1 MAETP
6 LFARPW
12 PYLLA
17 AIAAVAIYVAT
28 STEVKPGDPRPD
40 GTAAD
45 IEALAKRDDV
55 NLLFILVDTLRADRL
70 GTYGYERN
78 TSPLFDHL
86 ASNGVRFGRHLSQSS
101 WTKASMASLWT
112 SLYPN
117 RSGVT
122 RFDDLLSKEAIMPAE
137 RLREAGFRTAAIW
150 RNGWVSGYFGF
161 DQGFEVYHRP
171 VPEPAT
177 PGVRQQN
184 PTLTTAGTDMSAIVS
199 AEDYIRVHKGD
210 RWFLYVHLM
219 DVHEYTYDEDSAQF
233 GTSYSDTY
241 DNSILRVNFE
251 LARLYEFLIEQGL
264 ADNTLVVLTAD
275 HGEAFSERGFEGHA
289 RKVYRETT
297 EVPFIVSFPFKLPG
311 GVVVGSRTR
320 GVDVWPTLL
329 DLLGHPVDPAEGLD
343 GRSRVPDLLAAAR
356 GEAPAPDSTEAIG
369 PTIAHLDQSWGMRK
383 QQPRPTVAIVE
394 GPLRYVQSLE
404 PSGVVVEQLYDAS
417 DDPGELADV
426 FAARPDDAGRM
437 RELANAYLE
446 EKPPWGETRDLD
458 LDEIQLNQLR
468 ALGYQLP

>member
-275 HGEAFSERGFEGHA
+275 HGEAFSERGFEGTPA
-289 RKVYRETT
+289 RSTARRRRS
-297 EVPFIVSFPFKLPG
+297 PSSSASLQAARRRGRRIAHPG
-311 GVVVGSRTR
+311 RRRLADTARPARPSRGSRGGAGRPVARARSAR
-320 GVDVWPTLL
+320 GCARR
-329 DLLGHPVDPAEGLD
+329 GAGAGLD
-343 GRSRVPDLLAAAR
+343 RGDRADDRASRPELGDAEAAA
-356 GEAPAPDSTEAIG
+356 A
-369 PTIAHLDQSWGMRK
+369 
-383 QQPRPTVAIVE
+383 PTVAIVE

-417 DDPGELADV
+417 DDPGSSRTCSRPVPTTPVECGSWRTRISRRSRPG
-426 FAARPDDAGRM
+426 ARRVTST
-437 RELANAYLE
+437 
-446 EKPPWGETRDLD
+446 WTRSS
-458 LDEIQLNQLR
+458 
-468 ALGYQLP
+468 